1 MKTVTLIITSDGVI
15 TPASDCQVVIA
26 ETSDYQRIVT
36 AGGDA
41 SDLIPIVVGDAPT
54 LPLLRLQDDP
64 ETFNPDA
71 PASIGFIRSHI
82 AQSFDRQDDAECET
96 VDIIANLM
104 LIHGDD
110 FPELLASAGSL
121 LKNREG
127 GAA

>member
-26 ETSDYQRIVT
+26 DTTHYERIVT
-36 AGGDA
+36 DGGDA
-41 SDLIPIVVGDAPT
+41 SDLIPIVAGNAPT
-54 LPLLRLQDDP
+54 LPLLHLYDP

-71 PASIGFIRSHI
+71 PASIGLIRSHI
-82 AQSFDRQDDAECET
+82 AQSSDRQDDAECET

>member
-15 TPASDCQVVIA
+15 APASDCQVVIA
-26 ETSDYQRIVT
+26 DTKEYQRIVT
-36 AGGDA
+36 EGGD
-41 SDLIPIVVGDAPT
+41 SRDLIPIVVGDAPT

-71 PASIGFIRSHI
+71 PASIGLIQQHI
-82 AQSFDRQDDAECET
+82 AQSSDRQDDAECET

-104 LIHGDD
+104 LIHGED
-110 FPELLASAGSL
+110 FPALLAAAGSL
-121 LKNREG
+121 LKTREG

>member
-1 MKTVTLIITSDGVI
+1 MKTVTLITTLDGVI
-15 TPASDCQVVIA
+15 APASDCRVIIA
-26 ETSDYQRIVT
+26 DTNHYQRIVT
-36 AGGDA
+36 EGGDA

-54 LPLLRLQDDP
+54 LPLLLL
-64 ETFNPDA
+64 NA
-71 PASIGFIRSHI
+71 PVAIGLIRSHI
-82 AQSFDRQDDAECET
+82 AQSTSRQDDAECET

-110 FPELLASAGSL
+110 FPALLAAAGSL